1 MLKLCEGRAKERD
14 RTGAGAETGVRKRAR
29 KNVVVSVAKR
39 KAGRKGTE
47 RTVFLKSR
55 SVSFFHFSLMKQLHA
70 FQC

>member
-1 MLKLCEGRAKERD
+1 MRRKSKRERD
-14 RTGAGAETGVRKRAR
+14 KTGAGAGVRVRVR

-47 RTVFLKSR
+47 RTVFLKST